1 MEATHNLLLVRFIRS
16 DLQND
21 PGLQATLQYALQRGC
36 EQTFDLEESE
46 LGAERVGEGPFRTML
61 LYERAEGGAGVLR
74 RLVDERDALVRVA
87 RAGLARC
94 HFDPEGNDVR
104 AECRAACH
112 ECLMSYGNQFEA
124 LSLDRHRVRQLL
136 LDLADGEV
144 RPRTGGRDWSTHLAH
159 LRARTD
165 SRSEL
170 ERRFLDALAE
180 GRLRLP
186 DDAQR
191 PAPEVDCI
199 PDFFYEPNVCV
210 FCDGSVHDDPAQMD
224 KDQRIR
230 ADLVNLGYRV
240 VVIRHD
246 QPLRDQVAQ
255 HPDLFGR
262 V

>member
-1 MEATHNLLLVRFIRS
+1 
-16 DLQND
+16 
-21 PGLQATLQYALQRGC
+21 
-36 EQTFDLEESE
+36 
-46 LGAERVGEGPFRTML
+46 
-61 LYERAEGGAGVLR
+61 
-74 RLVDERDALVRVA
+74 
-87 RAGLARC
+87 
-94 HFDPEGNDVR
+94 
-104 AECRAACH
+104 
-112 ECLMSYGNQFEA
+112 MSYGNQFEA

-144 RPRTGGRDWSTHLAH
+144 RPRTGGRDWRTHLAH

-180 GRLRLP
+180 GRRRLP

-191 PAPEVDCI
+191 PVAEADCI

-224 KDQRIR
+224 RDQRIR
-230 ADLVNLGYRV
+230 ADLVNQGYRV
-240 VVIRHD
+240 VVIRYD
-246 QPLRDQVAQ
+246 QPVRDQIAQ
-255 HPDLFGR
+255 RPDLFGP